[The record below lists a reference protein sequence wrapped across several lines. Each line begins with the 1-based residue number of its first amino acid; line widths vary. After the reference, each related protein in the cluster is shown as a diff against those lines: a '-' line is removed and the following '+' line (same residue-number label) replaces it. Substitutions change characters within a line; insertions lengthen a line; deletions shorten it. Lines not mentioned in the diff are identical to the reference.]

1 MNHAAVLAQPDL
13 APGKWISA
21 ALAIGMHMLLA
32 ILLFYG
38 VRWQTPTPVA
48 VEVELVRAL
57 PTPEPAVPPAPTIEP
72 PAEPEPA
79 PEPQK
84 PVVKA
89 EPVPLPPPPKPEIAV
104 KEKPKKPEP
113 PPKPVKEPAPA
124 PVTERPDPMK
134 ARLARES
141 QRIQQQQAANEAAN
155 ELDKVKQAQAN
166 AQVAT
171 ARARDIDK
179 WLTAIRG
186 KIRGNI
192 VLPPAVPG
200 NPEAIFDVTQL
211 PTGEII
217 AARLQQSSGNT
228 ALDLAIERAIL
239 KSSPLPKPEKAE
251 LFSRTLELKFR
262 PLEN

>member
-1 MNHAAVLAQPDL
+1 MNHAAVLARPGL
-13 APGKWISA
+13 EPGKWISA
-21 ALAIGMHMLLA
+21 VLAVGMHVMLA

-38 VRWQTPTPVA
+38 VRWQTHTPVA

-57 PTPEPAVPPAPTIEP
+57 PMPEPAVPPAPTIEP
-72 PAEPEPA
+72 PVAPEPEPT
-79 PEPQK
+79 PEPPK

-104 KEKPKKPEP
+104 KEKPKKIE
-113 PPKPVKEPAPA
+113 PPKPVKAA
-124 PVTERPDPMK
+124 PVVEKPDPMK
-134 ARLARES
+134 ARLAKES
-141 QRIQQQQAANEAAN
+141 QRIQQQQAVNEAVN

-166 AQVAT
+166 AQAAT

-179 WLTAIRG
+179 WLSAIRG

-192 VLPPAVPG
+192 VVPPEVRG

-217 AARLQQSSGNT
+217 AARLQQTSGIP